1 MPRMKRNPLIY
12 LLITAVGLYLLYFVT
27 TSNDHDMP
35 FRASTE
41 SRLTQAPDRK
51 TDSSNFH
58 KTTPEEIAHSIEDQG
73 AHAVLPDV
81 EKEKLIE
88 DSAIGRQPASV
99 SSIAHSPVSDSAV
112 EAEEQSVAGR
122 KMMPKP
128 KEKPRYPITPEE
140 KSKFLIGE
148 EPAMN
153 GGKLEKATDPATLEA
168 KAELTD
174 ILKRSSSKSS

>member
-1 MPRMKRNPLIY
+1 MKRNPLIY
-12 LLITAVGLYLLYFVT
+12 LLLAAVGLYVLYSLT
-27 TSNDHDMP
+27 TNNDYDMP

-41 SRLTQAPDRK
+41 SRLTQAPDRN

-58 KTTPEEIAHSIEDQG
+58 KTTPEEIAHSVEDQG

-81 EKEKLIE
+81 EKEKLIKDLATE
-88 DSAIGRQPASV
+88 KQPAGA
-99 SSIAHSPVSDSAV
+99 SSIAHSPVLDPVV

-128 KEKPRYPITPEE
+128 KEKPKYPITSED

-153 GGKLEKATDPATLEA
+153 GGKPEKVTDPATLEA
-168 KAELTD
+168 KAELSD
-174 ILKRSSSKSS
+174 ILKRSPSEST